1 MQPDKHLVG
10 EFFSVFGRVLWRTKA
25 IYGVL
30 FTLICLGG
38 FFVGRV
44 ENMAWGDGFYFAMVT
59 GLTIGYGD
67 ITPVTII
74 GRLIALSLGFIG
86 IVLTGMM
93 VATAVFSLQK
103 AWKSTQQDSAP

>member
-30 FTLICLGG
+30 FILICLGG
-38 FFVGRV
+38 FIVGRV
-44 ENMAWGDGFYFAMVT
+44 ENLGWGDGFYFAMVT

-67 ITPVTII
+67 IVLHSPV
-74 GRLIALSLGFIG
+74 GRLVAILIG
-86 IVLTGMM
+86 LVGILFSGLLVAVLVYAIRESFEESEKRG
-93 VATAVFSLQK
+93 
-103 AWKSTQQDSAP
+103 

>member
-1 MQPDKHLVG
+1 MKPGKHLVG
-10 EFFSVFGRVLWRTKA
+10 AFFSVFGRVLWRTKA

-30 FTLICLGG
+30 FVLIFLGG
-38 FFVGRV
+38 FIVGRV

-67 ITPVTII
+67 ITPVTTV

-103 AWKSTQQDSAP
+103 AWHATQQDEEP

>member
-1 MQPDKHLVG
+1 MASGKHLVG
-10 EFFSVFGRVLWRTKA
+10 EFFSVFGRGLWRTKA

-30 FTLICLGG
+30 FGLIILGG
-38 FFVGRV
+38 FIVQQV
-44 ENMAWGDGFYFAMVT
+44 ENLAPGDGFYFAMVT

-67 ITPVTII
+67 ITPVTLV
-74 GRLIALSLGFIG
+74 GRLVALSLGFIG

-103 AWKSTQQDSAP
+103 AWHATQQDDEP

>member
-1 MQPDKHLVG
+1 MASGKNLVE
-10 EFFSVFGRVLWRTKA
+10 EFFSVFGRVLWRTKS

-30 FTLICLGG
+30 FILICLGG
-38 FFVGRV
+38 FIVGRV

>member
-1 MQPDKHLVG
+1 METRKHLVG
-10 EFFSVFGRVLWRTKA
+10 EFFSVFGRILWETKS

-30 FTLICLGG
+30 FTLIWLGG
-38 FFVGRV
+38 FAVGRV
-44 ENMAWGDGFYFAMVT
+44 ENLAWGDGFYFAMVT

-67 ITPVTII
+67 ITPVTHV
-74 GRLIALSLGFIG
+74 GRLIALGLGFVG

-103 AWKSTQQDSAP
+103 AAHATQQDDEP